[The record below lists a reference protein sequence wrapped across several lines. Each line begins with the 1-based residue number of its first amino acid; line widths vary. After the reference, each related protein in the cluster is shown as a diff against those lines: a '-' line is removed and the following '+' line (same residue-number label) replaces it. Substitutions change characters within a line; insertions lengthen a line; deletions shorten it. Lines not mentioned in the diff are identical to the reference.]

1 MAKTTKKAVKN
12 ESQRKVPRYE
22 SNDVQYE
29 EPCWLYPDQT
39 LEEMHKDEEK
49 VPQLLNRLRE
59 LGVVQV
65 VKSIGRV
72 YFYPIHDTRPL
83 VLYDKNPE
91 RNTKWE
97 WLRPH
102 HVYETV
108 NYLMWKRYMK
118 PELALAFMGIFD
130 YIFTPESDWGYYI
143 SVGDLAFNHVN
154 DWLSE

>member
-1 MAKTTKKAVKN
+1 MNMNPKKSARN
-12 ESQRKVPRYE
+12 ESRKAPSEIISIGDGY
-22 SNDVQYE
+22 N
-29 EPCWLYPDQT
+29 EPCWMYPDRT
-39 LEEMHKDEEK
+39 GEKYHEDESK
-49 VPQLLNRLRE
+49 VPKLLDRLRE
-59 LGVVQV
+59 LGIVQV

-83 VLYDKNPE
+83 VLYDQNPDQ
-91 RNTKWE
+91 NTKWE

-108 NYLMWKRYMK
+108 NYLMWKRYLK
-118 PELALAFMGIFD
+118 PDLALAFLGIFE
-130 YIFTPESDWGYYI
+130 YMLTPESDMGYYI